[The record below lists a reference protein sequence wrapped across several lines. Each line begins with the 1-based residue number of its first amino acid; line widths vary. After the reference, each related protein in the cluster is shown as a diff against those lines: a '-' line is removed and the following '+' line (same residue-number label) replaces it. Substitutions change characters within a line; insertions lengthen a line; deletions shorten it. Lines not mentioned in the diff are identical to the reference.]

1 LHMLPMLNPMDLKKL
16 TTNKNVPETLR
27 TTALKLQK
35 QRQEFKK

>member
-1 LHMLPMLNPMDLKKL
+1 MLPMLNAMDLKKL